1 MLIFVS
7 DIHLTDAL
15 HGSSVSKLD
24 AFQRF
29 WVRIQAARG
38 QRPAKLAFVGD
49 LFDLVRSPS
58 WLSTPYRPYQ
68 DLAGEG
74 VAVIERITEGILE
87 RERPFFDA
95 IRAKVESGELEIYY
109 ALGNHDRLLS
119 IAPRARRAIWKAMTG
134 RDEDVEFPTELVF
147 PQHGVLAYH
156 GHLGDPINDSPDGSG
171 TVGDALASEL
181 IVRFPRDVQALI
193 GKREVALEDI
203 DDVRPIYAVP
213 AWVREIGIRQRELL
227 RPIGKVWQDL
237 VSDFLDNDFVRHW
250 MRQQHKFL
258 GLDTGKKLKLMLELS
273 TGKLMAHTHDHRLTK
288 LYKLFQHSFDGRM
301 ANRAIEQLEQRDG
314 LRYVVN
320 GHSHFASMLPLGN
333 LEGKPA
339 VYFNTGTWRTLHQ
352 IGHGIG
358 GRPSFLAFDAMS
370 YLVFF
375 PSGDPMGRD
384 FEWWNGALVTTP
396 SVNAL
401 VEGAEPLSSQG
412 AGASR

>member
-15 HGSSVSKLD
+15 HGSSVSKLE

-38 QRPAKLAFVGD
+38 KRPAKLAFVGD
-49 LFDLVRSPS
+49 LFDLVRSPT
-58 WLSTPYRPYQ
+58 WLSTPHRPYH
-68 DLAGEG
+68 DLSGDAVSVVEG
-74 VAVIERITEGILE
+74 ITDAILE

-95 IRAKVESGELEIYY
+95 IRSRVEAGELEIFY
-109 ALGNHDRLLS
+109 ALGNHDRLLA
-119 IAPRARRAIWKAMTG
+119 IAPKARRAVWRAMTG
-134 RDEDVEFPTELVF
+134 RDEDVEFPTELIF
-147 PQHGVLAYH
+147 EEHGVLAYH

-181 IVRFPRDVQALI
+181 IVRFPRDVQELI
-193 GKREVALEDI
+193 GRREVALEDI

-237 VSDFLDNDFVRHW
+237 VSDFLDNDFVRQW

-258 GLDTGKKLKLMLELS
+258 GLDTGKKLKLLLELS

-301 ANRAIEQLEQRDG
+301 AARAIEQLEARG
-314 LRYVVN
+314 KKLRYVVN
-320 GHSHFASMLPLGN
+320 GHSHFANMQPLGN
-333 LEGKPA
+333 LDGKPA

-384 FEWWNGALVTTP
+384 FEWWNGALVTTGGEHALPEGEQALP
-396 SVNAL
+396 SADK
-401 VEGAEPLSSQG
+401 G
-412 AGASR
+412 